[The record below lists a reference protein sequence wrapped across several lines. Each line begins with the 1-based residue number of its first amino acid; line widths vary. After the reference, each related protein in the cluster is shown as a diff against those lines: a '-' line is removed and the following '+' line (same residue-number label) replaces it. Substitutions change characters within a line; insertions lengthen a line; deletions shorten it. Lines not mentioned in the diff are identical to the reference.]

1 MDHLRV
7 VRWAANLETSGEE
20 AMVIAAADAGAKEED
35 DALNIVI
42 CVSKI
47 FKSL

>member
-20 AMVIAAADAGAKEED
+20 AMVIAAADAGAKED
-35 DALNIVI
+35 DALNVVI
-42 CVSKI
+42 ESFKI